1 MRIKN
6 LLFSLCLAFTLGGCS
21 GGSTSP
27 VELKLVDNYHGEY
40 EVGFPIDVENFF
52 YYSDRSQVTI
62 TSSYNKNGLNVT
74 DEILGNVFFPKYSGE
89 YLFTC
94 SSSTKSLNKRITVVD
109 SKPTLSIKDTAAF
122 VSTGVEVYFVEIFAE
137 ISPDYAPANANLS
150 VYNVQYAP
158 YTFDISQDL
167 TKPLVDY
174 DFTNVGF
181 TPKNPGLY
189 RVLVRVTNGS
199 KSVDGVLNVVAANSK
214 KDGNENVHKLD
225 DGTYASNKV
234 VVDKSVKDT
243 FVLPASIYAEAS
255 YVTLKPLFK
264 NGDSIGLRFKGKN
277 VPSIGLLAS
286 PSISGSYAINS
297 IYGYLLSFERRYS
310 NRYSLYC
317 PMNGTTYKDGQASRD
332 ELFGVDDLEEDTYY
346 YLTASLVGNTQSGSK
361 KLHSIHWSICEIIDY
376 GTINERYSEPLKEI
390 GQSGGW
396 TDEYD
401 VPEGR
406 VVLYSSEKRDTVVQ
420 IDGLPDQDDY
430 VQYGGRKHEGINH
443 YTFDNSTTK
452 SDKTKGNTATVNGYF
467 AYKGIY
473 SSGDS
478 VSFTFKGYNIPG
490 VVLFADTIS
499 GLTGGPKGLYI
510 CPGTGDVTLNKRL
523 TFYGPYRLDSSNPVG
538 YMSYDGVTTYDNI
551 FWNYRVYNH
560 GRTNAT
566 DAMSPFSFDALYRD
580 GDYLYTI
587 RIVRASGSEIIL
599 TALLYDKH
607 SSSGD
612 YELIADETF
621 YIFGYT
627 GPTSGHIIAY
637 PNYTSMSK
645 TTTFCSYPINTS
657 PLTERE
663 YFAYRGSYQENETNS
678 AIHLDDPVF
687 PENDSKRLKDISYVG
702 VKGASQIG
710 KTIKVNF
717 IGKNIPNLC
726 LFSDTIDGQAIG
738 GGHGVYLC
746 TSFQQVSETPPLG
759 APANQH
765 KLMPYA
771 PYRWSPSNRFPY
783 DKMAYD
789 DLTHFRYND
798 IGNTMQNKGLGYL
811 DASDG
816 VNYEYK
822 VKVNSWN
829 GGNMNI
835 TVSITNVDTSTLM
848 FTNTFTLDLLSHMSL
863 GENVGLGSD
872 LIFYGQGAAIDF
884 TYSIE

>member
-6 LLFSLCLAFTLGGCS
+6 LLFSLCIAFTLGGCS
-21 GGSTSP
+21 GSAFP
-27 VELKLVDNYHGEY
+27 VELKLVDKYHGEY

-122 VSTGVEVYFVEIFAE
+122 VSTGVEVYFVEVFAE
-137 ISPDYAPANANLS
+137 ISPDYAPANADLS

-225 DGTYASNKV
+225 DGAYASNKV
-234 VVDKSVKDT
+234 VVDKTVKDT

-277 VPSIGLLAS
+277 APSIGLLAN

-310 NRYSLYC
+310 NRYTLYC
-317 PMNGTTYKDGQASRD
+317 PMNGTIYKDGQASRD

-361 KLHSIHWSICEIIDY
+361 KLHAVHWSICEIIDY
-376 GTINERYSEPLKEI
+376 GTINERYSEPLKQI

-396 TDEYD
+396 TDDFD
-401 VPEGR
+401 VQEGR

-420 IDGLPDQDDY
+420 IDGLPDQNDY
-430 VQYGGRKHEGINH
+430 VQYGGRKQEGVNH
-443 YTFDNSTTK
+443 YTFENSTTK

-490 VVLFADTIS
+490 IVLFADTIS
-499 GLTGGPKGLYI
+499 GLTGGSKGLYI
-510 CPGTGDVTLNKRL
+510 CPGTGDLTLNKRL

-560 GRTNAT
+560 GRTNSS

-612 YELIADETF
+612 YELVADETF

-637 PNYTSMSK
+637 PNYTSMGK
-645 TTTFCSYPINTS
+645 TTTFSSYPINTS
-657 PLTERE
+657 PLTERD
-663 YFAYRGSYQENETNS
+663 YFAYRGSCQVNETNT
-678 AIHLDDPVF
+678 AIHLDDPVY
-687 PENDSKRLKDISYVG
+687 PENNGNRLKDISYLG

-717 IGKNIPNLC
+717 TGKNIPNLC
-726 LFSDTIDGQAIG
+726 LFSDSTDGQAIG

-759 APANQH
+759 APSNQH

-771 PYRWSPSNRFPY
+771 PYRWSPSNKFAY
-783 DKMAYD
+783 DKMAFD

-798 IGNTMQNKGLGYL
+798 IGNAMQNKGLGYL
-811 DASDG
+811 DAVDE
-816 VNYEYK
+816 VNYEYD
-822 VKVNSWN
+822 VKVNSYT

-848 FTNTFTLDLLSHMSL
+848 FTNTFTLDLLSYVSL
-863 GENVGLGSD
+863 GESVGLGSD

-884 TYSIE
+884 TYTIE